1 VVLVVSRE
9 LDSEVVEMT
18 NELVMDTNRLELELL
33 RRLKDVELTDVLD
46 MGYKVLLELN
56 ALLGL
61 EMRLMLV
68 LSAVAELLA
77 VMLSLRL
84 VESPDLDVAAVAP
97 PLELLPPRL
106 EGMFALEGNPRL
118 VEDPEPD
125 GAAVFVEDAEFEG
138 VDGRK
143 MTVAKISPGEIL
155 RLCALNRVKGVH
167 DERLSTKEA
176 ARQLACSA
184 HSARHAVKTGGIK
197 GRSMA

>member
-1 VVLVVSRE
+1 MAGAYSRMLLATAQPVIGAAGVVLIVSLE
-9 LDSEVVEMT
+9 LSLEVVEM
-18 NELVMDTNRLELELL
+18 
-33 RRLKDVELTDVLD
+33 TDVLD
-46 MGYKVLLELN
+46 MGYKALLELN
-56 ALLGL
+56 VLLGL
-61 EMRLMLV
+61 EMRLVLV

-77 VMLSLRL
+77 VVLSLRL
-84 VESPDLDVAAVAP
+84 VESPGLDVAAVAP

-118 VEDPEPD
+118 VDDPEPE

-143 MTVAKISPGEIL
+143 MTVAKISPGETL
-155 RLCALNRVKGVH
+155 RLCASNWVKGLH
-167 DERLSTKEA
+167 DEGLSTKEA

-184 HSARHAVKTGGIK
+184 HSARHAVKTGGIE